1 MINLILAGWD
11 QFMTAMI
18 LVSECPEKLTCLA
31 NTSVSGYHVSNI
43 ENHVSKFLVSNIVNN
58 KLVPDERQEKI
69 MRAAS
74 IGKYFPSFCLNF
86 KCLLT

>member
-1 MINLILAGWD
+1 
-11 QFMTAMI
+11 MTAMI

-86 KCLLT
+86 KCLLP